1 MFSTVLLLFSVAL
14 LVSATSPTRTIQR
27 AKRWN
32 TVPDTPFVSTQDGNF
47 YVNGSVFNFIGTNA
61 YWLSALNT
69 EEDIDNTLASIRASN
84 FTVVRT
90 WAFNG
95 AIKQCKTDVDTI
107 PENGTWFQLISNN
120 TVSINTG
127 PNGLQKLDKVIE
139 LAQNHGLYILLSLTN
154 NWNPVAGV
162 DQPLSNGFNPIQ
174 ARQNSDSNTSLPRN
188 SLSNDYGG
196 MDAYVRNFGGPLHHD
211 QFYTNQT
218 LIDAFT
224 NYTTQIVSR
233 YVNSTN
239 VFGWELAND
248 PRCNSSLPSSGNCV
262 AQNVTRWHS
271 TVAQHV
277 SNMDP
282 NHVISSGNQGFFCT
296 DCQKIFPRVVTPP
309 PQPSPAPG
317 SRRRA
322 EPQSKAKLLKER
334 KAAWKRERERQKRAG
349 IPADG
354 VQNSSFTRVET
365 KRQSDLNSLA
375 SAFDGSQGVDSED
388 IINIPEIGFGSF
400 QFFPDQFDYSQ
411 NSPDPSLPAF
421 NQTLQTGLD
430 WIKLHADLA
439 NLFNKPVSLTGFGL
453 VTQSNAPFFVPFNS
467 TVAPF
472 GSDSAG
478 VLGGLQGILQ
488 YQWSQSN
495 LTAQA
500 GTPVS
505 PTNNESSQS
514 NTPDTTGQSP
524 NDGYGILGEG
534 QSEALQSISVAAQG
548 LGSDNTSSSLMIEYT
563 RFYPTRRKLIYCSRT
578 VPEIEKALAEL
589 KRLMEYR
596 ISQAETDEEKEKEK
610 NYTGLGLTSRKNLCI
625 HPEVSKEKKGKVV
638 DARCRDMTNT
648 VACEMGRENP
658 GSVELCDWH
667 ENLGKLEP
675 GNLISPGIWTLAD
688 VLQYGRDKG
697 ICPYF
702 TVRRMMPFVD
712 IIIYSFH
719 YLLDPK
725 VAEQV
730 SKELSKDAIVVFDE
744 AHNIESL
751 SIDLTRPMLD
761 SAARSVVK
769 LGEKIEEVKTTDA
782 AKLQDEYSKLVE
794 GLQDVVDDTD
804 GFMSNP
810 LLPDDLLNEA
820 VPGNIR
826 KAEHFVAFL
835 KRFVEYLKT
844 RMRVL
849 HVVAE
854 TPLSFL
860 QHLKDITYIERRPLR
875 FCAERLQSLIRTL
888 NIGRLDEHS
897 ALQKVA
903 SFATLV
909 ATYEKG
915 FLLILEPFE
924 TDNATVPNPMFHFTC
939 LDPSL
944 AIKPVFERFSSV
956 VITSG
961 TISPLDM
968 YPKMLQFTPVVQETY
983 PMTLTRN
990 AFLPLVITRGS
1001 DQVAISS
1008 RFEVRNDPAVVRN
1021 FGSILIEYSKIV
1033 PDGIVAFFPSYLYME
1048 SIGILNEVWKHKLIF
1063 VETPD
1068 ANETSIALENYRR
1081 ACDNG
1086 RGAVLLSVARGKV
1099 SEGIDFDH
1107 NYGRAVIMFGVPYQ
1121 YTESRILKA
1130 RLEYLRDAYRIRES
1144 EFLGFDAMRNAA
1156 QCVGRVLRGKTD
1168 WGLMVFADKRF
1179 ARADKRAKLPRWINQ
1194 YITETASNLS
1204 TDMALT
1210 LSKLF
1215 MRSISQNPNENQTG
1229 VSLWSLE
1236 DIEKA
1241 QAKQKALAEE
1251 QAMRDDDNEY
1261 GDGGIDDQMLVDFDL
1276 DV

>member
-1 MFSTVLLLFSVAL
+1 MKFSIDDLPIIFPYDRIYPAEQYAYMCDLKRALDATGHCVLEMPS
-14 LVSATSPTRTIQR
+14 
-27 AKRWN
+27 
-32 TVPDTPFVSTQDGNF
+32 
-47 YVNGSVFNFIGTNA
+47 GT
-61 YWLSALNT
+61 
-69 EEDIDNTLASIRASN
+69 
-84 FTVVRT
+84 
-90 WAFNG
+90 G
-95 AIKQCKTDVDTI
+95 K
-107 PENGTWFQLISNN
+107 
-120 TVSINTG
+120 TVS
-127 PNGLQKLDKVIE
+127 
-139 LAQNHGLYILLSLTN
+139 LLSL
-154 NWNPVAGV
+154 
-162 DQPLSNGFNPIQ
+162 
-174 ARQNSDSNTSLPRN
+174 
-188 SLSNDYGG
+188 
-196 MDAYVRNFGGPLHHD
+196 
-211 QFYTNQT
+211 
-218 LIDAFT
+218 
-224 NYTTQIVSR
+224 IVS
-233 YVNSTN
+233 
-239 VFGWELAND
+239 
-248 PRCNSSLPSSGNCV
+248 
-262 AQNVTRWHS
+262 
-271 TVAQHV
+271 
-277 SNMDP
+277 
-282 NHVISSGNQGFFCT
+282 
-296 DCQKIFPRVVTPP
+296 
-309 PQPSPAPG
+309 
-317 SRRRA
+317 
-322 EPQSKAKLLKER
+322 
-334 KAAWKRERERQKRAG
+334 
-349 IPADG
+349 
-354 VQNSSFTRVET
+354 
-365 KRQSDLNSLA
+365 
-375 SAFDGSQGVDSED
+375 
-388 IINIPEIGFGSF
+388 
-400 QFFPDQFDYSQ
+400 
-411 NSPDPSLPAF
+411 
-421 NQTLQTGLD
+421 
-430 WIKLHADLA
+430 
-439 NLFNKPVSLTGFGL
+439 
-453 VTQSNAPFFVPFNS
+453 
-467 TVAPF
+467 
-472 GSDSAG
+472 
-478 VLGGLQGILQ
+478 
-488 YQWSQSN
+488 YQQ
-495 LTAQA
+495 
-500 GTPVS
+500 
-505 PTNNESSQS
+505 
-514 NTPDTTGQSP
+514 
-524 NDGYGILGEG
+524 
-534 QSEALQSISVAAQG
+534 
-548 LGSDNTSSSLMIEYT
+548 
-563 RFYPTRRKLIYCSRT
+563 FYPTRRKLIYCSRT

-589 KRLMEYR
+589 KRLMAYR
-596 ISQAETDEEKEKEK
+596 LECAESEEAKEKERSFM
-610 NYTGLGLTSRKNLCI
+610 GLGLTSRKNLCI
-625 HPEVSKEKKGKVV
+625 HPEVAKEKKGKVV
-638 DARCRDMTNT
+638 DARCRDLTNSAT
-648 VACEMGRENP
+648 CEKGRADP
-658 GSVELCDWH
+658 GSVDLCDWH
-667 ENLGKLEP
+667 ENLGKMEA
-675 GNLISPGIWTLAD
+675 GSLIPPGIWTLAD
-688 VLQYGRDKG
+688 VLQYGRDNG
-697 ICPYF
+697 VCPYF

-712 IIIYSFH
+712 VIIYSFH

-730 SKELSKDAIVVFDE
+730 SKEMSKDAIVVFDE
-744 AHNIESL
+744 AHNIDNVCIESL

-761 SAARSVVK
+761 SAGRSITK
-769 LGEKIEEVKTTDA
+769 LGDKVDEIKTRDSSR
-782 AKLQDEYSKLVE
+782 LQDEYAKLVN
-794 GLQDVVDDTD
+794 GLREPSEDVAED

-810 LLPDDLLNEA
+810 LLPDDLLTEA

-888 NIGRLDEHS
+888 ELSRLDEYA

-909 ATYEKG
+909 STYEKG
-915 FLLILEPFE
+915 KPSFLLILEPFE
-924 TDNATVPNPMFHFTC
+924 TDNASVPNPVFHFTC

-944 AIKPVFERFSSV
+944 AIQPVFERFSSV

-1021 FGSILIEYSKIV
+1021 FGSILVEYSKIV

-1048 SIGILNEVWKHKLIF
+1048 SIVAAWNDMGILNEVWKNKLIF

-1215 MRSISQNPNENQTG
+1215 MRGISQNPDENQTG
-1229 VSLWSLE
+1229 ISLWTL
-1236 DIEKA
+1236 DDVLKA
-1241 QAKQKALAEE
+1241 QAKQKALALEAKEAEE
-1251 QAMRDDDNEY
+1251 EDEFGN
-1261 GDGGIDDQMLVDFDL
+1261 GDFTDQMLIDL
-1276 DV
+1276 DI

>member
-1 MFSTVLLLFSVAL
+1 MKFSIDDLPIIFPYDRIYPEQYAYMCDLKRALDATGHCVLEMPS
-14 LVSATSPTRTIQR
+14 
-27 AKRWN
+27 
-32 TVPDTPFVSTQDGNF
+32 
-47 YVNGSVFNFIGTNA
+47 GT
-61 YWLSALNT
+61 
-69 EEDIDNTLASIRASN
+69 
-84 FTVVRT
+84 
-90 WAFNG
+90 G
-95 AIKQCKTDVDTI
+95 K
-107 PENGTWFQLISNN
+107 
-120 TVSINTG
+120 TVS
-127 PNGLQKLDKVIE
+127 
-139 LAQNHGLYILLSLTN
+139 LLSL
-154 NWNPVAGV
+154 
-162 DQPLSNGFNPIQ
+162 
-174 ARQNSDSNTSLPRN
+174 
-188 SLSNDYGG
+188 
-196 MDAYVRNFGGPLHHD
+196 
-211 QFYTNQT
+211 
-218 LIDAFT
+218 
-224 NYTTQIVSR
+224 IVS
-233 YVNSTN
+233 
-239 VFGWELAND
+239 
-248 PRCNSSLPSSGNCV
+248 
-262 AQNVTRWHS
+262 
-271 TVAQHV
+271 
-277 SNMDP
+277 
-282 NHVISSGNQGFFCT
+282 
-296 DCQKIFPRVVTPP
+296 
-309 PQPSPAPG
+309 
-317 SRRRA
+317 
-322 EPQSKAKLLKER
+322 
-334 KAAWKRERERQKRAG
+334 
-349 IPADG
+349 
-354 VQNSSFTRVET
+354 
-365 KRQSDLNSLA
+365 
-375 SAFDGSQGVDSED
+375 
-388 IINIPEIGFGSF
+388 
-400 QFFPDQFDYSQ
+400 
-411 NSPDPSLPAF
+411 
-421 NQTLQTGLD
+421 
-430 WIKLHADLA
+430 
-439 NLFNKPVSLTGFGL
+439 
-453 VTQSNAPFFVPFNS
+453 
-467 TVAPF
+467 
-472 GSDSAG
+472 
-478 VLGGLQGILQ
+478 
-488 YQWSQSN
+488 YQQ
-495 LTAQA
+495 
-500 GTPVS
+500 
-505 PTNNESSQS
+505 
-514 NTPDTTGQSP
+514 
-524 NDGYGILGEG
+524 
-534 QSEALQSISVAAQG
+534 
-548 LGSDNTSSSLMIEYT
+548 
-563 RFYPTRRKLIYCSRT
+563 FYPTRRKLIYCSRT

-589 KRLMEYR
+589 KRLMAYR
-596 ISQAETDEEKEKEK
+596 VECAESEEAKAKERSFM
-610 NYTGLGLTSRKNLCI
+610 GLGLTSRKNLCI

-638 DARCRDMTNT
+638 DARCRDLTNAAT
-648 VACEMGRENP
+648 CEKGRADP
-658 GSVELCDWH
+658 GSVDLCDWH
-667 ENLGKLEP
+667 ENLGNMEP
-675 GNLISPGIWTLAD
+675 GSLVPPGIWTLAD
-688 VLQYGRDKG
+688 VLEYGRDHG
-697 ICPYF
+697 TCPYF

-712 IIIYSFH
+712 VIIYSFH

-744 AHNIESL
+744 AHNIDNVCIESL

-761 SAARSVVK
+761 AAGRSIVK
-769 LGEKIEEVKTTDA
+769 LGDKVDEYATAELIHTSTYTSSRIKTTNS
-782 AKLQDEYSKLVE
+782 SKLLDE
-794 GLQDVVDDTD
+794 DLG
-804 GFMSNP
+804 SNASSP
-810 LLPDDLLNEA
+810 HSSCRITVLPDDLLNEA

-888 NIGRLDEHS
+888 ELNRLDEYS

-909 ATYEKG
+909 STYEKG

-924 TDNATVPNPMFHFTC
+924 TDNASVPNPVFHFT
-939 LDPSL
+939 
-944 AIKPVFERFSSV
+944 V

-983 PMTLTRN
+983 PHDSDTQCVFTTG
-990 AFLPLVITRGS
+990 ASDFPFSPVSDSVYVQVITRGS

-1021 FGSILIEYSKIV
+1021 FGSILVEYSKIV

-1048 SIGILNEVWKHKLIF
+1048 SIVAAWNDMGILNEVWKNKLIF

-1215 MRSISQNPNENQTG
+1215 MRGISQNPEENQTG
-1229 VSLWSLE
+1229 ISLWTL
-1236 DIEKA
+1236 DDVLKA
-1241 QAKQKALAEE
+1241 QAKQKALALEAKEAEE
-1251 QAMRDDDNEY
+1251 DESPRVGTPPLKHEASPCGAPN
-1261 GDGGIDDQMLVDFDL
+1261 L
-1276 DV
+1276 

>member
-1 MFSTVLLLFSVAL
+1 MKFF
-14 LVSATSPTRTIQR
+14 
-27 AKRWN
+27 
-32 TVPDTPFVSTQDGNF
+32 
-47 YVNGSVFNFIGTNA
+47 
-61 YWLSALNT
+61 
-69 EEDIDNTLASIRASN
+69 IDNLPIIFPYDRIYPEQYAYMCDLKRTLDATGHCVLEMPS
-84 FTVVRT
+84 
-90 WAFNG
+90 
-95 AIKQCKTDVDTI
+95 
-107 PENGTWFQLISNN
+107 GTGK
-120 TVSINTG
+120 TVS
-127 PNGLQKLDKVIE
+127 
-139 LAQNHGLYILLSLTN
+139 LLSL
-154 NWNPVAGV
+154 
-162 DQPLSNGFNPIQ
+162 
-174 ARQNSDSNTSLPRN
+174 
-188 SLSNDYGG
+188 
-196 MDAYVRNFGGPLHHD
+196 
-211 QFYTNQT
+211 
-218 LIDAFT
+218 
-224 NYTTQIVSR
+224 IVS
-233 YVNSTN
+233 
-239 VFGWELAND
+239 
-248 PRCNSSLPSSGNCV
+248 
-262 AQNVTRWHS
+262 
-271 TVAQHV
+271 
-277 SNMDP
+277 
-282 NHVISSGNQGFFCT
+282 
-296 DCQKIFPRVVTPP
+296 
-309 PQPSPAPG
+309 
-317 SRRRA
+317 
-322 EPQSKAKLLKER
+322 
-334 KAAWKRERERQKRAG
+334 
-349 IPADG
+349 
-354 VQNSSFTRVET
+354 
-365 KRQSDLNSLA
+365 
-375 SAFDGSQGVDSED
+375 
-388 IINIPEIGFGSF
+388 
-400 QFFPDQFDYSQ
+400 
-411 NSPDPSLPAF
+411 
-421 NQTLQTGLD
+421 
-430 WIKLHADLA
+430 
-439 NLFNKPVSLTGFGL
+439 
-453 VTQSNAPFFVPFNS
+453 
-467 TVAPF
+467 
-472 GSDSAG
+472 
-478 VLGGLQGILQ
+478 
-488 YQWSQSN
+488 YQQ
-495 LTAQA
+495 
-500 GTPVS
+500 
-505 PTNNESSQS
+505 
-514 NTPDTTGQSP
+514 
-524 NDGYGILGEG
+524 
-534 QSEALQSISVAAQG
+534 
-548 LGSDNTSSSLMIEYT
+548 
-563 RFYPTRRKLIYCSRT
+563 FYPTKRKLVYCSRT

-589 KRLMEYR
+589 KRLMAYR
-596 ISQAETDEEKEKEK
+596 IKFAETPEQKEKEESFM
-610 NYTGLGLTSRKNLCI
+610 GLGLTSRKNLCI
-625 HPEVSKEKKGKVV
+625 HPDVSKEKKGKVV
-638 DARCRDMTNT
+638 DARCRDLTNSAT
-648 VACEMGRENP
+648 CEKGRADP

-667 ENLGKLEP
+667 ENLGKGEP
-675 GNLISPGIWTLAD
+675 GSLIPSGIWTLAD
-688 VLQYGRDKG
+688 VLQHGRENKT
-697 ICPYF
+697 CPYF

-712 IIIYSFH
+712 VIIYSFH

-744 AHNIESL
+744 AHNIDNVCIESL

-769 LGEKIEEVKTTDA
+769 LGEKIEEIKKTDT
-782 AKLQDEYSKLVE
+782 AKLQDEYAKLVE
-794 GLQDVVDDTD
+794 GLQESATD
-804 GFMSNP
+804 AADEDAFMANP
-810 LLPDDLLNEA
+810 VLPDDLLTEA

-875 FCAERLQSLIRTL
+875 FCAERLQSMIRTL
-888 NIGRLDEHS
+888 ELNRLDEHS

-924 TDNATVPNPMFHFTC
+924 TDNATVPNPIFHFTC

-944 AIKPVFERFSSV
+944 AIKPVFEHFSSV

-1048 SIGILNEVWKHKLIF
+1048 SIVAAWNDMGILNEVWKNKLIF

-1194 YITETASNLS
+1194 YITEVASNLS

-1215 MRSISQNPNENQTG
+1215 MRTISQNPNENQTG
-1229 VSLWSLE
+1229 VSLWTLE

-1241 QAKQKALAEE
+1241 QAKQKE
-1251 QAMRDDDNEY
+1251 QALLMEQQQEQEDEMDVDY
-1261 GDGGIDDQMLVDFDL
+1261 GDGGIDDDVLLGL

>member
-1 MFSTVLLLFSVAL
+1 M
-14 LVSATSPTRTIQR
+14 
-27 AKRWN
+27 K
-32 TVPDTPFVSTQDGNF
+32 F
-47 YVNGSVFNFIGTNA
+47 Y
-61 YWLSALNT
+61 
-69 EEDIDNTLASIRASN
+69 IDNLPIIFPYDRIYPEQYAYMCDLKRTLDATGHCVLEMPS
-84 FTVVRT
+84 
-90 WAFNG
+90 
-95 AIKQCKTDVDTI
+95 
-107 PENGTWFQLISNN
+107 GTGK
-120 TVSINTG
+120 TVS
-127 PNGLQKLDKVIE
+127 
-139 LAQNHGLYILLSLTN
+139 LLSL
-154 NWNPVAGV
+154 
-162 DQPLSNGFNPIQ
+162 
-174 ARQNSDSNTSLPRN
+174 
-188 SLSNDYGG
+188 
-196 MDAYVRNFGGPLHHD
+196 
-211 QFYTNQT
+211 
-218 LIDAFT
+218 
-224 NYTTQIVSR
+224 IVS
-233 YVNSTN
+233 
-239 VFGWELAND
+239 
-248 PRCNSSLPSSGNCV
+248 
-262 AQNVTRWHS
+262 
-271 TVAQHV
+271 
-277 SNMDP
+277 
-282 NHVISSGNQGFFCT
+282 
-296 DCQKIFPRVVTPP
+296 
-309 PQPSPAPG
+309 
-317 SRRRA
+317 
-322 EPQSKAKLLKER
+322 
-334 KAAWKRERERQKRAG
+334 
-349 IPADG
+349 
-354 VQNSSFTRVET
+354 
-365 KRQSDLNSLA
+365 
-375 SAFDGSQGVDSED
+375 
-388 IINIPEIGFGSF
+388 
-400 QFFPDQFDYSQ
+400 
-411 NSPDPSLPAF
+411 
-421 NQTLQTGLD
+421 
-430 WIKLHADLA
+430 
-439 NLFNKPVSLTGFGL
+439 
-453 VTQSNAPFFVPFNS
+453 
-467 TVAPF
+467 
-472 GSDSAG
+472 
-478 VLGGLQGILQ
+478 
-488 YQWSQSN
+488 YQQ
-495 LTAQA
+495 
-500 GTPVS
+500 
-505 PTNNESSQS
+505 
-514 NTPDTTGQSP
+514 
-524 NDGYGILGEG
+524 
-534 QSEALQSISVAAQG
+534 
-548 LGSDNTSSSLMIEYT
+548 
-563 RFYPTRRKLIYCSRT
+563 FYPTKRKLIYCSRT

-589 KRLMEYR
+589 KRLIKYR
-596 ISQAETDEEKEKEK
+596 VSSAETPEQREKEESFM
-610 NYTGLGLTSRKNLCI
+610 GLGLTSRKNLCI

-638 DARCRDMTNT
+638 DARCRDLTSS
-648 VACEMGRENP
+648 VACEKGRADP

-667 ENLGKLEP
+667 ENLNKYEP
-675 GNLISPGIWTLAD
+675 GNLLPPGIWTLAD
-688 VLQYGRDKG
+688 ILQHGQDNG
-697 ICPYF
+697 TCPYF

-712 IIIYSFH
+712 VIIYSFH

-744 AHNIESL
+744 AHNIDNVCIESL

-761 SAARSVVK
+761 SAARSVTK
-769 LGEKIEEVKTTDA
+769 LGDKIEEIKKTDA
-782 AKLQDEYSKLVE
+782 AKLQDEYAKLVE
-794 GLQDVVDDTD
+794 GLQESTADNSAEDA
-804 GFMSNP
+804 FMANP
-810 LLPDDLLNEA
+810 VLPDDLLNEA
-820 VPGNIR
+820 IPGNIR

-875 FCAERLQSLIRTL
+875 FCAERLQSMIRTL
-888 NIGRLDEHS
+888 ELNRLDEHS

-924 TDNATVPNPMFHFTC
+924 TDNATVPNPVFHFTC

-944 AIKPVFERFSSV
+944 AIKPVFEHFSSV

-1021 FGSILIEYSKIV
+1021 FGSILVEYSKIV

-1048 SIGILNEVWKHKLIF
+1048 SIVAAWNDMGILNEVWKNKLIF

-1194 YITETASNLS
+1194 YITEVASNLS
-1204 TDMALT
+1204 TDMAVT

-1215 MRSISQNPNENQTG
+1215 MRTISQNPNENQTG
-1229 VSLWSLE
+1229 ISLWTVE

-1241 QAKQKALAEE
+1241 QAKQKE
-1251 QAMRDDDNEY
+1251 QALVLEREQGDIDDEMKEDEY
-1261 GDGGIDDQMLVDFDL
+1261 GDGGIGDEMLGIL
-1276 DV
+1276 DI

>member
-1 MFSTVLLLFSVAL
+1 M
-14 LVSATSPTRTIQR
+14 
-27 AKRWN
+27 K
-32 TVPDTPFVSTQDGNF
+32 F
-47 YVNGSVFNFIGTNA
+47 Y
-61 YWLSALNT
+61 
-69 EEDIDNTLASIRASN
+69 IDNLPIIFPYDRIYPEQYAYMCDLKRTLDATGHCVLEMPS
-84 FTVVRT
+84 
-90 WAFNG
+90 
-95 AIKQCKTDVDTI
+95 
-107 PENGTWFQLISNN
+107 GTGK
-120 TVSINTG
+120 TVS
-127 PNGLQKLDKVIE
+127 
-139 LAQNHGLYILLSLTN
+139 LLSL
-154 NWNPVAGV
+154 
-162 DQPLSNGFNPIQ
+162 
-174 ARQNSDSNTSLPRN
+174 
-188 SLSNDYGG
+188 
-196 MDAYVRNFGGPLHHD
+196 
-211 QFYTNQT
+211 
-218 LIDAFT
+218 
-224 NYTTQIVSR
+224 IVS
-233 YVNSTN
+233 
-239 VFGWELAND
+239 
-248 PRCNSSLPSSGNCV
+248 
-262 AQNVTRWHS
+262 
-271 TVAQHV
+271 
-277 SNMDP
+277 
-282 NHVISSGNQGFFCT
+282 
-296 DCQKIFPRVVTPP
+296 
-309 PQPSPAPG
+309 
-317 SRRRA
+317 
-322 EPQSKAKLLKER
+322 
-334 KAAWKRERERQKRAG
+334 
-349 IPADG
+349 
-354 VQNSSFTRVET
+354 
-365 KRQSDLNSLA
+365 
-375 SAFDGSQGVDSED
+375 
-388 IINIPEIGFGSF
+388 
-400 QFFPDQFDYSQ
+400 
-411 NSPDPSLPAF
+411 
-421 NQTLQTGLD
+421 
-430 WIKLHADLA
+430 
-439 NLFNKPVSLTGFGL
+439 
-453 VTQSNAPFFVPFNS
+453 
-467 TVAPF
+467 
-472 GSDSAG
+472 
-478 VLGGLQGILQ
+478 
-488 YQWSQSN
+488 YQQ
-495 LTAQA
+495 
-500 GTPVS
+500 
-505 PTNNESSQS
+505 
-514 NTPDTTGQSP
+514 
-524 NDGYGILGEG
+524 
-534 QSEALQSISVAAQG
+534 
-548 LGSDNTSSSLMIEYT
+548 
-563 RFYPTRRKLIYCSRT
+563 FYPTNRKLIYCSRT

-589 KRLMEYR
+589 KRLIKYR
-596 ISQAETDEEKEKEK
+596 ILCAETPEQREKED
-610 NYTGLGLTSRKNLCI
+610 NFMGLGLTSRKNLCI

-638 DARCRDMTNT
+638 DARCRDLTNSA
-648 VACEMGRENP
+648 ACEKGRADP

-667 ENLGKLEP
+667 ENLGKYEP
-675 GNLISPGIWTLAD
+675 GTLISPGIWTLAD
-688 VLQYGRDKG
+688 ILQHGRDNG
-697 ICPYF
+697 TCPYF

-712 IIIYSFH
+712 VIIYSFH

-744 AHNIESL
+744 AHNIDNVCIESL

-761 SAARSVVK
+761 SAARSVTK
-769 LGEKIEEVKTTDA
+769 LGEKIEEIKKTDA
-782 AKLQDEYSKLVE
+782 AKLQDEYAKLVE
-794 GLQDVVDDTD
+794 GLQESTADSSPEDA
-804 GFMSNP
+804 FMTNP
-810 LLPDDLLNEA
+810 VLPDDLLKEA
-820 VPGNIR
+820 IPGNIR

-875 FCAERLQSLIRTL
+875 FCAERLQSMIRTL
-888 NIGRLDEHS
+888 ELNRLDEHS

-924 TDNATVPNPMFHFTC
+924 TDNATVPNPVFHFTC

-944 AIKPVFERFSSV
+944 AIKPVLEHFSSV

-1021 FGSILIEYSKIV
+1021 FGSILVEYSKIV

-1048 SIGILNEVWKHKLIF
+1048 SIVAAWNDMGILNEVWKNKLIF

-1194 YITETASNLS
+1194 YITEVASNLS
-1204 TDMALT
+1204 TDMAVT

-1215 MRSISQNPNENQTG
+1215 MRTISQNPNENQTG
-1229 VSLWSLE
+1229 VSLWTLE

-1241 QAKQKALAEE
+1241 QAKQKE
-1251 QAMRDDDNEY
+1251 QALLLEQDQGQPGVDDMDEDDY
-1261 GDGGIDDQMLVDFDL
+1261 GDGGIDDDMLGDL